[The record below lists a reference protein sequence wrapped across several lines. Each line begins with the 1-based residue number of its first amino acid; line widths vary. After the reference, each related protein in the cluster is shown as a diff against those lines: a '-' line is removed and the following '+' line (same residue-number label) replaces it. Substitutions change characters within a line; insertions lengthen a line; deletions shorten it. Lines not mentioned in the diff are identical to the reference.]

1 MMTQRGHLTTSVTHE
16 PTADERSRAAR
27 VVAAYARDAT
37 ELTEVLDMLGLAAS
51 EAREPGSAP
60 DQVERREHAA
70 ARARRGRTLLVSE
83 LTEMFS
89 GSDVTTGSK
98 AR

>member
-16 PTADERSRAAR
+16 PSTEERSRAAR
-27 VVAAYARDAT
+27 VVASYARDTT
-37 ELTEVLDMLGLAAS
+37 ELTEMLDMLGLAAS

-60 DQVERREHAA
+60 DQVERRERAA

-83 LTEMFS
+83 LTEMIS
-89 GSDVTTGSK
+89 GSDVTTGSGP
-98 AR
+98 R